1 MDPSTTEMMKDY
13 LSVQKTRMT
22 VEKSHDITAS
32 RTQKQKPGD
41 HCCRCQSQAEA
52 QQEAI
57 EVPHRPWQLWH
68 FISESGGMI
77 ATNAEAIW
85 IWLTGHVAVREA
97 SSMAC
102 SDFSFK
108 KKRQPRCHS
117 GGHRCRWGRSPWFPP
132 NSEKSD
138 PALGSPWNAL
148 PVYRLLSPARG
159 SLLCPKEYLGID
171 LQSNSKTGVHL
182 HQSTKNKFGNKTN
195 YFSTNTEYTESLKTL
210 NTGQHDH

>member
-108 KKRQPRCHS
+108 K
-117 GGHRCRWGRSPWFPP
+117 
-132 NSEKSD
+132 N
-138 PALGSPWNAL
+138 
-148 PVYRLLSPARG
+148 G
-159 SLLCPKEYLGID
+159 SLGVTLGATGAGEDVPLDSHQTQRNQTQHLVHHEMHYLFTD
-171 LQSNSKTGVHL
+171 CCLQLGVACFV
-182 HQSTKNKFGNKTN
+182 QKNIW
-195 YFSTNTEYTESLKTL
+195 E
-210 NTGQHDH
+210 